1 VKQILFIIAIC
12 CLAGNI
18 FPQKDPEKLKAKVDS
33 LKKLGREA
41 LIKLAAD
48 KKSVEGFDPKGYDRI
63 LVKAFEDKLIVEFGL
78 SITLIDGTCYY
89 DRVWVALA
97 GSGSGEGVQGDCDKP
112 KYHSFTDKEKKKIR
126 SVFDAINKSDEIGH
140 LKDNKIPA
148 DSHMTITEK
157 MTHYYVE
164 MSDWSTYSHYE
175 VNKLTGKISNANH
188 KHYAHSDNEKDDFE
202 ILK

>member
-1 VKQILFIIAIC
+1 MKHVVFMMMMC
-12 CLAGNI
+12 CLAGTTI
-18 FPQKDPEKLKAKVDS
+18 SQKDPGKLKAKVDS
-33 LKKLGREA
+33 LKKLGRDA
-41 LIKLAAD
+41 LIKLAAE
-48 KKSVEGFDPKGYDRI
+48 KQSAEGFDPKGYDRV

-78 SITLIDGTCYY
+78 SVKLIDGACYY
-89 DRVWVALA
+89 DQVWVALA
-97 GSGSGEGVQGDCDKP
+97 GSGSGGGIQGDCDKP
-112 KYHSFTDKEKKKIR
+112 KYHAFTEKEKKKVR
-126 SVFDAINKSDEIGH
+126 FVFDAINKSDEVGH

-202 ILK
+202 IVK